1 MHSVDPRFAA
11 FVGAATLLILVPGPS
26 VMFAIGRGLSVGR
39 VRALAAVVGNSLGVM
54 LQVVAVALGLG
65 ELIER
70 SATVFTVVKLAGA
83 AYLIYLGVTAIR
95 RRHAAAAHLALAGS
109 GPRPQAGVL
118 RCVLDGVLVGSLNP
132 KTVIFFVAFLPLFVD
147 PARSVTS
154 QLVLLGA
161 VFSGIAV
168 TLDSIWALTAGTART
183 WLARSPRRLAAL
195 EAGGGV
201 AVIGLGVGVAVSGRA
216 I

>member
-1 MHSVDPRFAA
+1 MDPRLLA

-26 VMFAIGRGLSVGR
+26 TMFAIGRGLSVGR
-39 VRALAAVVGNSLGVM
+39 LRALAAVVGNALGVM
-54 LQVVAVALGLG
+54 LQVVGVALGLG

-70 SATVFTVVKLAGA
+70 SATVFTLVKLAGA
-83 AYLIYLGVTAIR
+83 AYLVYLGVTAIR
-95 RRHAAAAHLALAGS
+95 RRHAAAGKLAPD
-109 GPRPQAGVL
+109 GPAPQAGVL

-147 PARSVTS
+147 PTRSVAP

-161 VFSGIAV
+161 IFCTIAV
-168 TLDSIWALTAGTART
+168 ALDSIWALTAGTARA

-195 EAGGGV
+195 EASGGV
-201 AVIGLGVGVAVSGRA
+201 AMIGLGVGVAASGRA
-216 I
+216 T

>member
-1 MHSVDPRFAA
+1 MDSRLVA

-26 VMFAIGRGLSVGR
+26 VLFAIGRGLSVGR
-39 VRALAAVVGNSLGVM
+39 FRAIAAVSGNALGVM
-54 LQVVAVALGLG
+54 LQVVGVALGLG

-70 SATVFTVVKLAGA
+70 SATVFTLVKLAGA

-95 RRHAAAAHLALAGS
+95 RRHAAAAHLALDDA
-109 GPRPQAGVL
+109 GPRQQVSAL

-147 PARSVTS
+147 PARSVTP
-154 QLVLLGA
+154 QLLLLGA
-161 VFSGIAV
+161 IFSGIAV
-168 TLDSIWALTAGTART
+168 SLDSIWALSAGTART
-183 WLARSPRRLAAL
+183 WLARSPRRLATL

-201 AVIGLGVGVAVSGRA
+201 AMIGLGLGVAASGRA
-216 I
+216 T